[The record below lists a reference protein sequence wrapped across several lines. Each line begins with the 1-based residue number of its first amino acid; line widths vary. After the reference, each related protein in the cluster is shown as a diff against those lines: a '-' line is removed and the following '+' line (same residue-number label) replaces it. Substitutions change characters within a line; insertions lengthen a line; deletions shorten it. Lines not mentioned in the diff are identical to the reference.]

1 MFQKPRGTRDFLPE
15 EMKKR
20 RYVENKLREVFER
33 YGYEEILTPTF
44 ESFELISK
52 KTGEEIRKQ
61 LYVFKDH
68 GGREMALRPEMTS
81 PVVRFYLNELKNLQK
96 PLRLY
101 YFANCFRYERPQ
113 AGRFREFWQMGC
125 ELIGCKNAIADAE
138 VLNLAMDGLINIG
151 LNFDVHIG
159 HLGVL
164 KGVLEEF
171 NVSEEEEVKIRRLI
185 DKEDYDNLESYLTQI
200 LGEEKKE
207 LIFEILKF
215 KGGREILDELKE
227 ILKDFP
233 KSVEAVN
240 NLEEILEF
248 VIHDKYVINLGIAR
262 GLDYY
267 TGMVFEIYGKKG
279 AKQICGGGR
288 YDNLIETFGNIS
300 VPAVG
305 FAYGFD
311 RIMMNIDDLEI
322 EEEKILIIPVK
333 KDKKLIKESLL
344 IANKLRKAGKI
355 VEFEIMGRKLRKAL
369 DYANSKGFKKVIIV
383 GEKELKEGKITL
395 KDMITGEQE
404 LVDLEN
410 TLTKIS

>member
-1 MFQKPRGTRDFLPE
+1 MMFQKPRGTRDFLPE

-20 RYVENKLREVFER
+20 RYVENKLREIFER
-33 YGYEEILTPTF
+33 YGYKEILTPTF
-44 ESFELISK
+44 ESFDLIAK

-125 ELIGCKNAIADAE
+125 ELIGCKSPLADAE
-138 VLNLAMDGLINIG
+138 VLNLAMDGLLNIG
-151 LNFDVHIG
+151 LDFDVHIG

-164 KGVLEEF
+164 KGVLEKF
-171 NVSEEEEVKIRRLI
+171 NVSEAEEVKIRRLI
-185 DKEDYDNLESYLTQI
+185 DKEDYESLEVYLTQI

-207 LIFEILKF
+207 LIFDILKF
-215 KGGREILDELKE
+215 KGGREVLEELKE

-233 KSVEAVN
+233 KSIEAIN
-240 NLEEILEF
+240 NLEDILEF
-248 VIHDKYVINLGIAR
+248 VIHDKYTINLGIAR

-288 YDNLIETFGNIS
+288 YDNLIETFGGEPT
-300 VPAVG
+300 PAVG

-311 RIMMNIDDLEI
+311 RIMMNIDDLDV
-322 EEEKILIIPVK
+322 EEEGILIIPVK
-333 KDKKLIKESLL
+333 KDKELIKKSLI
-344 IANKLRKAGKI
+344 IADKLRKSGKI
-355 VEFEIMGRKLRKAL
+355 AELEIMGRKLRKAL
-369 DYANSKGFKKVIIV
+369 DYANSRGFKKVIIV
-383 GEKELKEGKITL
+383 GEKELNEGKVTV
-395 KDMITGEQE
+395 KDMITGEQRLVSIDE
-404 LVDLEN
+404 LTN
-410 TLTKIS
+410 I

>member
-1 MFQKPRGTRDFLPE
+1 
-15 EMKKR
+15 MKKR
-20 RYVENKLREVFER
+20 RFVENKLREVFER
-33 YGYEEILTPTF
+33 YGYKEILTPTF
-44 ESFELISK
+44 ESFELIAK

-125 ELIGCKNAIADAE
+125 ELIGCKEPLADAE

-151 LNFDVHIG
+151 LDFDVHIG

-164 KGVLEEF
+164 KGVLEKF

-185 DKEDYDNLESYLTQI
+185 DKEDYDNLKIYLTQI

-215 KGGREILDELKE
+215 KGSREVLDELKE

-233 KSVEAVN
+233 KSMEAIN

-248 VIHDKYVINLGIAR
+248 VIHDKYTINLGIAR

-288 YDNLIETFGNIS
+288 YDNLIETFG
-300 VPAVG
+300 
-305 FAYGFD
+305 GFD
-311 RIMMNIDDLEI
+311 RIMMNIDDLDI
-322 EEEKILIIPVK
+322 EEESILIIPVK
-333 KDKKLIKESLL
+333 KDKELIKKSLI
-344 IANKLRKAGKI
+344 IADKLRKAGKI
-355 VEFEIMGRKLRKAL
+355 VELEIMGRKLRKAL
-369 DYANSKGFKKVIIV
+369 DYANSRGFKKVIIV
-383 GEKELKEGKITL
+383 GEKELNEGKVTV
-395 KDMITGEQE
+395 KDMITGEQKLIGIDE
-404 LVDLEN
+404 LTN
-410 TLTKIS
+410 F

>member
-20 RYVENKLREVFER
+20 RYVENKLREIFER
-33 YGYEEILTPTF
+33 YGYKEILTPTF
-44 ESFELISK
+44 ESFDLIAK

-125 ELIGCKNAIADAE
+125 ELIGCKSPLADAE
-138 VLNLAMDGLINIG
+138 VLNLAMDGLLNIG
-151 LNFDVHIG
+151 LDFDVHIG

-164 KGVLEEF
+164 KGVLEKF
-171 NVSEEEEVKIRRLI
+171 NVSEAEEVKIRRLI
-185 DKEDYDNLESYLTQI
+185 DKEDYESLGVYLTQI

-207 LIFEILKF
+207 LIFDILKF
-215 KGGREILDELKE
+215 KGGREVLEELKE

-233 KSVEAVN
+233 KSIEAIN
-240 NLEEILEF
+240 NLEDILEF
-248 VIHDKYVINLGIAR
+248 VIHDKYTINLGIAR

-288 YDNLIETFGNIS
+288 YDNLIETFGGEPT
-300 VPAVG
+300 PAVG

-311 RIMMNIDDLEI
+311 RIMMNIDDLDV
-322 EEEKILIIPVK
+322 EEEGILIIPVK
-333 KDKKLIKESLL
+333 KDKELIKKSLI
-344 IANKLRKAGKI
+344 IADKLRKSGKI
-355 VEFEIMGRKLRKAL
+355 AELEIMGRKLRKAL
-369 DYANSKGFKKVIIV
+369 DYANSRGFKKVIIV
-383 GEKELKEGKITL
+383 GEKELNEGKVTV
-395 KDMITGEQE
+395 KDMITGEQRLVSIDE
-404 LVDLEN
+404 LTNL
-410 TLTKIS
+410 

>member
-20 RYVENKLREVFER
+20 RYVENKLREIFER
-33 YGYEEILTPTF
+33 YGYKEILTPTF
-44 ESFELISK
+44 ESFDLIAK

-125 ELIGCKNAIADAE
+125 ELIGCKSPLADAE
-138 VLNLAMDGLINIG
+138 VLNLAMDGLLNIG
-151 LNFDVHIG
+151 LDFDVHIG

-164 KGVLEEF
+164 KGVLEKF
-171 NVSEEEEVKIRRLI
+171 NVSEAEEVKIRRLI
-185 DKEDYDNLESYLTQI
+185 DKEDYESLEVYLTQI

-207 LIFEILKF
+207 LIFDILKF
-215 KGGREILDELKE
+215 KGGREVLEELKE

-233 KSVEAVN
+233 KSIEAIN
-240 NLEEILEF
+240 NLEDILEF
-248 VIHDKYVINLGIAR
+248 VIHDKYTINLGIAR

-288 YDNLIETFGNIS
+288 YDNLIETFGGEPT
-300 VPAVG
+300 PAVG

-311 RIMMNIDDLEI
+311 RIMMNIDDLDV
-322 EEEKILIIPVK
+322 EEEGILIIPVK
-333 KDKKLIKESLL
+333 KDKELIKKSLI
-344 IANKLRKAGKI
+344 IADKLRKSGKI
-355 VEFEIMGRKLRKAL
+355 AELEIMGRKLRKAL
-369 DYANSKGFKKVIIV
+369 DYANSRGFKKVIIV
-383 GEKELKEGKITL
+383 GEKELNEGKVTV
-395 KDMITGEQE
+395 KDMITGEQRLVSIDE
-404 LVDLEN
+404 LTN
-410 TLTKIS
+410 I

>member
-1 MFQKPRGTRDFLPE
+1 
-15 EMKKR
+15 
-20 RYVENKLREVFER
+20 
-33 YGYEEILTPTF
+33 
-44 ESFELISK
+44 
-52 KTGEEIRKQ
+52 
-61 LYVFKDH
+61 
-68 GGREMALRPEMTS
+68 MALRPEMTS

-125 ELIGCKNAIADAE
+125 ELIGCKEPLADAE

-151 LNFDVHIG
+151 LDFDVHIG

-164 KGVLEEF
+164 KGVLEKF

-185 DKEDYDNLESYLTQI
+185 DKEDYDNLKIYLTQI

-215 KGGREILDELKE
+215 KGSREVLDELKE

-233 KSVEAVN
+233 KSMEAIN

-248 VIHDKYVINLGIAR
+248 VIHDKYTINLGIAR

-288 YDNLIETFGNIS
+288 YDNLIETFGGEPT
-300 VPAVG
+300 PAVG

-311 RIMMNIDDLEI
+311 RIMMNIDDLDI
-322 EEEKILIIPVK
+322 EEESILIIPVK
-333 KDKKLIKESLL
+333 KDKELIKKSLI
-344 IANKLRKAGKI
+344 IADKLRKAGKI
-355 VEFEIMGRKLRKAL
+355 VELEIMGRKLRKAL
-369 DYANSKGFKKVIIV
+369 DYANSRGFKKVIIV
-383 GEKELKEGKITL
+383 GEKELNEGKVTV
-395 KDMITGEQE
+395 KDMITGEQ
-404 LVDLEN
+404 
-410 TLTKIS
+410 KINWYR

>member
-20 RYVENKLREVFER
+20 RFIENKLREVFER
-33 YGYEEILTPTF
+33 YGYKEILTPTF
-44 ESFELISK
+44 ESFELIAK

-125 ELIGCKNAIADAE
+125 ELIGCENPIADAE
-138 VLNLAMDGLINIG
+138 VLNLAMDGLININ
-151 LNFDVHIG
+151 LDFDVHIG

-164 KGVLEEF
+164 KGVLEKF

-185 DKEDYDNLESYLTQI
+185 DKEDYDNLEAYLTQI

-215 KGGREILDELKE
+215 KGGREVLDELRE

-233 KSVEAVN
+233 KSIEAIN

-248 VIHDKYVINLGIAR
+248 VIHDKYTINLGIAR

-288 YDNLIETFGNIS
+288 YDNLIETFGGEPT
-300 VPAVG
+300 PAVG

-322 EEEKILIIPVK
+322 EEETILVIPVK
-333 KDKKLIKESLL
+333 KDKELIKKSLI
-344 IANKLRKAGKI
+344 IADKLRKSGKI

-369 DYANSKGFKKVIIV
+369 DYANSRGFKKVIIV
-383 GEKELKEGKITL
+383 GEKELNEGKVTL
-395 KDMITGEQE
+395 KDMITGEQRLVKIDE
-404 LVDLEN
+404 LANL
-410 TLTKIS
+410 

>member
-1 MFQKPRGTRDFLPE
+1 MFQKPRGTRDFTPE

-20 RYVENKLREVFER
+20 RYIENKLREVFER
-33 YGYEEILTPTF
+33 YGYLEILTPTF
-44 ESFELISK
+44 ESFELIAK

-81 PVVRFYLNELKNLQK
+81 PVVRFYINELKILQK

-125 ELIGCKNAIADAE
+125 ELIGCKEPLADAE
-138 VLNLAMDGLINIG
+138 ILNLAIDGLINIG
-151 LNFDVHIG
+151 LDFDVHIG

-164 KGVLEEF
+164 KGVLERF
-171 NVSEEEEVKIRRLI
+171 NISEEEEIKIRRLI
-185 DKEDYDNLESYLTQI
+185 DKEDYENLENYLIQI
-200 LGEEKKE
+200 LDKEKKD

-215 KGGREILDELKE
+215 KGGKEILEELKE

-233 KSVEAVN
+233 KSIEAIN
-240 NLEEILEF
+240 NLEEILEY
-248 VIHDKYVINLGIAR
+248 VIYDKYTINFGIAR

-288 YDNLIETFGNIS
+288 YDNLIETFGGEPT
-300 VPAVG
+300 PAVG

-311 RIMMNIDDLEI
+311 RIMMNLDNLNI
-322 EEEKILIIPVK
+322 EEERILIIPIK
-333 KDKKLIKESLL
+333 KDKELIKKSLI
-344 IANKLRKAGKI
+344 IADKLRKSGKI
-355 VEFEIMGRKLRKAL
+355 VELEIMGRKLRKAL
-369 DYANSKGFKKVIIV
+369 DYANSRGFKKVIIV
-383 GEKELKEGKITL
+383 GEKEIKDNKVTV
-395 KDMITGEQE
+395 KDMVTGEQKLVYIDE
-404 LVDLEN
+404 LTNV
-410 TLTKIS
+410 

>member
-20 RYVENKLREVFER
+20 RFVENKLREVFER
-33 YGYEEILTPTF
+33 YGYDEILTPTF
-44 ESFELISK
+44 ESFELIAK

-151 LNFDVHIG
+151 LDFDVHIG

-185 DKEDYDNLESYLTQI
+185 DKEDYENLEIYLTQI

-215 KGGREILDELKE
+215 KGGKEILDELKE

-248 VIHDKYVINLGIAR
+248 VIHDKYIINFGIAR

-322 EEEKILIIPVK
+322 EEEKILVIPVK
-333 KDKKLIKESLL
+333 KDKELIKESLL

-383 GEKELKEGKITL
+383 GEKELNEGKITL
-395 KDMITGEQE
+395 KDMITGEQK
-404 LVDLEN
+404 LVDITDLD
-410 TLTKIS
+410 KIF